1 MRSLKTS
8 GGLTRGRGMTELQQ
22 VIWLLSTPTCAELNH
37 TMQELTGVTY
47 VTSEQHKESSQTRMV
62 RDYKD
67 ASILVEFLLD
77 RNPFTSENLINIVT
91 GENAAPS
98 VNVDNAK
105 EIGESIIKVMN
116 GKKVNE
122 YSSKKKDQA
131 MTLASKATVKI
142 GDEVVSVDPQLL
154 FQRLV
159 FTAKGMGAD
168 VSLED
173 VFSHELCSYP
183 TALFER
189 VNFLLPANKPQLSQA
204 ISKHVEQ
211 SVSGLPEEVRYV
223 LDGGSLL
230 QRLPWQKGQ
239 TYGEIIQTYVD
250 YITKRFGEETTVVF
264 DGYSSTPSTKDVTH
278 LRRTKEKISREVQ
291 FTKTSQM
298 NMKKQQF
305 LANTT
310 NKQNFINMLSSSL
323 REVELNTVHAS
334 DDADSLIVKTAVEIA
349 DAFNK
354 PTAVIGED
362 TDLLILLLNFVNKD
376 GPAIYMM
383 SDKKSTK
390 SKIFFINEMK
400 TQLGETFCKN
410 VLFMHAF
417 LGCDTT
423 SRIYSIGKGVIV
435 KKFIEEDL
443 LFQKCA
449 EIFNNSDSTI
459 HSIIY
464 WGEKVIL

>member
-1 MRSLKTS
+1 MCR
-8 GGLTRGRGMTELQQ
+8 
-22 VIWLLSTPTCAELNH
+22 INH

-47 VTSEQHKESSQTRMV
+47 VTSAQHKESSQTRMV
-62 RDYKD
+62 QDYKD

-77 RNPFTSENLINIVT
+77 RDPFTSVNLINIVT

-142 GDEVVSVDPQLL
+142 GDEVVSVGPQLL

-159 FTAKGMGAD
+159 FTAKGMGPY
-168 VSLED
+168 VNFED

-211 SVSGLPEEVRYV
+211 SVSGLPEEVRCV
-223 LDGGSLL
+223 LDGGSLS
-230 QRLPWQKGQ
+230 QRLPFWQKGQ

-278 LRRTKEKISREVQ
+278 LRTHQGKPHYFDLFDFILTVFSYFFQNIFFSFILKSFERAYLKEY
-291 FTKTSQM
+291 
-298 NMKKQQF
+298 
-305 LANTT
+305 
-310 NKQNFINMLSSSL
+310 
-323 REVELNTVHAS
+323 
-334 DDADSLIVKTAVEIA
+334 
-349 DAFNK
+349 
-354 PTAVIGED
+354 
-362 TDLLILLLNFVNKD
+362 LLI
-376 GPAIYMM
+376 
-383 SDKKSTK
+383 T
-390 SKIFFINEMK
+390 
-400 TQLGETFCKN
+400 
-410 VLFMHAF
+410 
-417 LGCDTT
+417 
-423 SRIYSIGKGVIV
+423 
-435 KKFIEEDL
+435 
-443 LFQKCA
+443 
-449 EIFNNSDSTI
+449 
-459 HSIIY
+459 
-464 WGEKVIL
+464 